1 MEIRTFSHRANVLSQ
16 IPAGLQKGKE
26 GGQEYYLPIQ
36 ASADNL
42 LISKLQEPLDTLLSL
57 NSRPGESIVNQS
69 FHQMLL
75 LSQNRALRIVMLCLF
90 VSKLLALASTLAFI
104 VCSTYSCVPQV
115 TFRGKEGK
123 LLTWLD
129 YKAKEA
135 SCNTKAVG
143 KGDLSYIYIYR

>member
-1 MEIRTFSHRANVLSQ
+1 MSFHRSLRAYRRVKRVDRSVIYQ
-16 IPAGLQKGKE
+16 SRLQ
-26 GGQEYYLPIQ
+26 
-36 ASADNL
+36 
-42 LISKLQEPLDTLLSL
+42 LIIYSSKLQEPLDTLLSL
-57 NSRPGESIVNQS
+57 NSRPVESIVNQS

-75 LSQNRALRIVMLCLF
+75 LSYNRALQIVVLCLF
-90 VSKLLALASTLAFI
+90 VSKLLALAFI